1 MERIV
6 VAIMAKAPRVGEV
19 KTRLCPPLSPPEAAA
34 LYRGFLLD
42 KIEQVRGLREI
53 SPAVAYTPPDGRT
66 VFEQLAPEF
75 TLVPQR
81 GGDLGSRLANSFDL
95 LLAKG
100 YAGALAID
108 SDTPTLPT
116 WHLQEASR
124 LIARPEID
132 VVLGPAED
140 GGYYLIGLR
149 NLHRDLFEDMA
160 WSTAR
165 ILPETIRRAE
175 AKGLTV
181 ACVPP
186 WFDVDTPEDLE
197 RLKASLGSVEEPLAR
212 HTRHFFRERAR

>member
-66 VFEQLAPEF
+66 VFEELAPDF
-75 TLVPQR
+75 VLVPQR
-81 GGDLGSRLANSFDL
+81 GGNLGSRLANSFDL
-95 LLAKG
+95 LFAKG
-100 YAGALAID
+100 YVGALAID

-212 HTRHFFRERAR
+212 HTRNFFLERAR